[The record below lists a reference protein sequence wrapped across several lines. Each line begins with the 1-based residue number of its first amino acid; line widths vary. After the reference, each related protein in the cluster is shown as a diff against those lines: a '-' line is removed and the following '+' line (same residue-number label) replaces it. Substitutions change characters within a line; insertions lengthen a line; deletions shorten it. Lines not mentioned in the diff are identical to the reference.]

1 MVDVSDSVLPP
12 GQLSELLGTL
22 VVRLLLHQ
30 LQDVHGAVEV
40 PAGQADTDCRLV
52 LVPGQHPYLDP
63 SQTKR
68 LDGLLDLL
76 LQPGDTDTHQSQQI
90 SLHAI

>member
-12 GQLSELLGTL
+12 GQVSELLGTL

-52 LVPGQHPYLDP
+52 LVPGQHPHLDP
-63 SQTKR
+63 GQAQR
-68 LDGLLDLL
+68 LNGLLDLL
-76 LQPGDTDTHQSQQI
+76 LQPGDTDITPVT
-90 SLHAI
+90 AR